1 MWACLRRYCVE
12 ECSFLKKVCLL
23 ENRPRDKNVTAVLC
37 IHIHTSLVSVLSWHY
52 HAMSF
57 HVTHVMFSC
66 GDWHPVRAEDVVGTA
81 AVSRLNST
89 TLSPFKARGGLLL
102 LPPRGLCGLPPRG
115 LCGLLLLV
123 LAGVV
128 VRKFGRKI

>member
-102 LPPRGLCGLPPRG
+102 LCDLTEPS
-115 LCGLLLLV
+115 LLGV
-123 LAGVV
+123 IRRVV
-128 VRKFGRKI
+128 VTLQTCRRTFTP